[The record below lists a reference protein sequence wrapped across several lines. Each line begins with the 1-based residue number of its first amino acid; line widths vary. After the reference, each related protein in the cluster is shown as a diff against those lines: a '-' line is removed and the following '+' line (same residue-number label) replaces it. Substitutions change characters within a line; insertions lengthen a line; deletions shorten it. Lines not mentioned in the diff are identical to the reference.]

1 MELYDYELVWCT
13 RKILFLKLNEHD
25 KISVRSMKNYLH
37 EIFVEQL
44 RPISWLPELYL
55 VNDAHQ
61 DFITLFC
68 FINKFS
74 WTN

>member
-44 RPISWLPELYL
+44 RPIS
-55 VNDAHQ
+55 
-61 DFITLFC
+61 
-68 FINKFS
+68 
-74 WTN
+74 